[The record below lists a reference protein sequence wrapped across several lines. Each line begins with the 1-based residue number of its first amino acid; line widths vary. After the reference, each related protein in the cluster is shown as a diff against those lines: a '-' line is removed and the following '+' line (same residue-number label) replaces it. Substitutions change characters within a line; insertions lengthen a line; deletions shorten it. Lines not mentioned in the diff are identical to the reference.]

1 MTGGGIA
8 RRSARLTSIHL
19 AALCLLPLLVGA
31 AACGTGEDS
40 PQARGSSV
48 TVAYCCGREALSP
61 YTDMSARYLVFLPLV
76 ESDGSGERVPR
87 LARSWSHSADYR
99 EWTYHLRTD
108 VQWDDGVP
116 VTAHDVKFSL
126 DLLAHPEVGYLSDRP
141 GESVTVHDDSTLTI
155 RKDGWFIDGNDWWL
169 VYWPKHVLEGLDPA
183 EFYEWDFWTHPIGN
197 GPYRFIRYVPE
208 TMMEFEANADY
219 YGPRPR
225 IGRVILKFAGAAGL
239 AELLAGSVDAI
250 TENDPAD
257 ILKLSGDPR
266 FRVYHG
272 VAETVARAILW
283 KNDDPILRDSR
294 IHRALTLAIDRRG
307 LLQALNL
314 PDGLSIVD
322 GPYTARQFLR
332 GDLPEPLPYDPVAAR
347 ALLEEAGWR
356 DEDGNGVRELNGT
369 PLRFTAIVMADASLE
384 PGGLGIAT
392 HVQGLLLRVGV
403 RMEIRPLEPSLVYHR
418 LKSGDFE
425 AAFTVFQNQAGW
437 LQQFLGADSRVGYND
452 PEVRRL
458 INRAATTA
466 NPDTL
471 DALYRDLM
479 RIFRRDLPVT
489 FLFPRTE
496 SYFVHRRIRG
506 LEGRY
511 WPDPVLHME
520 ELWIESPQ

>member
-108 VQWDDGVP
+108 VQWDDGIR

-126 DLLAHPEVGYLSDRP
+126 DLLAHPEVAYLSDRP

-183 EFYEWDFWTHPIGN
+183 EFYEWDFWTRPVGN

-208 TMMEFEANADY
+208 TMMEFEVNPDY
-219 YGPRPR
+219 YGRRPR
-225 IGRVILKFAGAAGL
+225 IERVVLKFSGAAGL
-239 AELLAGSVDAI
+239 AELLAEGVDAI

-257 ILKLSGDPR
+257 IHALVKDPR

-272 VAETVARAILW
+272 VAETVALAVVW
-283 KNDDPILRDSR
+283 NGAYPPFQDLRVR
-294 IHRALTLAIDRRG
+294 RALTLAIDRRG
-307 LLQALNL
+307 LLRALDL
-314 PDGLSIVD
+314 PDYLPIAD
-322 GPYTARQFLR
+322 APYTARQFLR
-332 GDLPEPLPYDPVAAR
+332 GELLEPLPYDPEAAA

-356 DEDGNGVRELNGT
+356 ELDGDGVREKDGRA
-369 PLRFTAIVMADASLE
+369 LRFTAIAVADAALE
-384 PGGLGIAT
+384 PGGLGLAT
-392 HVQGLLLRVGV
+392 HVQGQLRRVGV
-403 RMEIRPLEPSLVYHR
+403 RMEIRPLEPGLVFDR
-418 LKSGDFE
+418 LRSGDFE
-425 AAFTVFQNQAGW
+425 AAFTVFQHLAGW
-437 LQQFLGADSRVGYND
+437 LERFLGAGSRLGYEN
-452 PEVRRL
+452 PAVTSL
-458 INRAATTA
+458 IDRAVATA
-466 NPDTL
+466 DPDTM
-471 DALYRDLM
+471 DAIHRDLAE
-479 RIFRRDLPVT
+479 IFRRDLPVT

-520 ELWIESPQ
+520 ELWLEDGE